1 VTTTPKLRLDPAR
14 TAVLVIDIQ
23 SRLTPSMPDD
33 ALARVLKYTRALIG
47 AAKELGLPVLATEQY
62 PKGLGPLVPEVRDL
76 LPSPPLVKM
85 HFSCG
90 ADPAFAAELEKTGR
104 RQIVV
109 CGMET
114 HVCVFQTV
122 RDLVEMGYEV
132 HLCSDAVA
140 SRLDVHRT
148 SGIDLCRQ
156 AGAVITNAE
165 TVIFD
170 LLHVCGTPEFKKVA
184 PLVK

>member
-1 VTTTPKLRLDPAR
+1 MTPKLKLDR
-14 TAVLVIDIQ
+14 TKAVILVVDVQ
-23 SRLTPSMPDD
+23 SKLAPVMPPD
-33 ALARVLKYTRALIG
+33 ALARVVKYATALIG
-47 AAKELGLPVLATEQY
+47 AGKELGIPVLGTEQY
-62 PKGLGPLVPEVRDL
+62 PKGLGPLIPEL
-76 LPSPPLVKM
+76 KEILPSPPLVKM

-90 ADPAFAAELEKTGR
+90 ADPAFAAALEKLGR
-104 RQIVV
+104 RQVIV

-122 RDLVEMGYEV
+122 RDLVGMGYEV
-132 HLCSDAVA
+132 HLCADAVS
-140 SRLDVHRT
+140 SRQEVHRT
-148 SGIDLCRQ
+148 SGIELCRE

-170 LLHVCGTPEFKKVA
+170 LLHVAGTDEFKRVA

>member
-1 VTTTPKLRLDPAR
+1 MAITPKLKLDR
-14 TAVLVIDIQ
+14 TKAALLVIDIQ
-23 SRLTPSMPDD
+23 SRLTPAMPQDT
-33 ALARVLKYTRALIG
+33 LARVVKYTRALVG

-62 PKGLGPLVPEVRDL
+62 VKGLGPLIQEVREV
-76 LPSPPLVKM
+76 LPSPPMEKV

-90 ADPAFAAELEKTGR
+90 ADPDFAAALEKTGR
-104 RQIVV
+104 RQVIV

-122 RDLVEMGYEV
+122 RDLVAMGYEV
-132 HLCSDAVA
+132 HLCADTVV

-148 SGIDLCRQ
+148 TGIDLCRQ

-170 LLHVCGTPEFKKVA
+170 LLHKAATEEFRKVA